1 MYVYAFGEQD
11 ILPQGNYM
19 YTSVRLSNVIFA
31 HVLETFKAYLHTV
44 LHVHVNNHQS
54 VQVPGMGLKVLQCL

>member
-19 YTSVRLSNVIFA
+19 YTNCPLINVIFA
-31 HVLETFKAYLHTV
+31 HVFEIFKAYLHAV
-44 LHVHVNNHQS
+44 LHVHVNNQQS
-54 VQVPGMGLKVLQCL
+54 VQVPGMGQKVLLCL